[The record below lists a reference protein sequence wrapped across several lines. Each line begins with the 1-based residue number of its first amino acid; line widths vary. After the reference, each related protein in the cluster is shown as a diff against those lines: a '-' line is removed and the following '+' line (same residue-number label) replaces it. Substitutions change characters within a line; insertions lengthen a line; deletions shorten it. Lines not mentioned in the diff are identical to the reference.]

1 MGLDMYLKAQRY
13 VSKHDYSKPRAEGEY
28 PEVTQLFK
36 DTLALYPELN
46 TGDIY
51 GFEVSR
57 CVAYWR
63 KANAIHQWFVDN
75 CQDGEDDC
83 KEYYVGRESL
93 HELLK
98 LCQEVKAKHDPELAG
113 EALPPQQGF
122 FFGSTEIDQWYW
134 KDIDLTIDQLTRI
147 LNDERLN
154 EYDFYYQASW

>member
-13 VSKHDYSKPRAEGEY
+13 VSKYDYAKRDDDNEPAVE
-28 PEVTQLFK
+28 QLFK

-63 KANAIHQWFVDN
+63 KANQIHQWFVSN

-98 LCQEVKAKHDPELAG
+98 LCQAVKAKQDSEVAA
-113 EALPPQQGF
+113 EELPPQAGY
-122 FFGSTEIDQWYW
+122 FFGSTEKDQWYW
-134 KDIDLTIDQLTRI
+134 QGIDRTIDQLTRI
-147 LNDERLN
+147 LNDDRLN

>member
-13 VSKHDYSKPRAEGEY
+13 VSKIDYSTEPRRDNPEY
-28 PEVTQLFK
+28 DK
-36 DTLALYPELN
+36 LAGLYPELD
-46 TGDIY
+46 TEDIY

-63 KANAIHQWFVDN
+63 KANQIHQWFVSN

-93 HELLK
+93 EELLK
-98 LCQEVKAKHDPELAG
+98 LCKQVKRDPEKAA
-113 EALPPQQGF
+113 EELPPQPGF
-122 FFGSTEIDQWYW
+122 FFGSTEVDSYYW
-134 KDIDLTIDQLTRI
+134 EDIDRTIEQLTRI

-154 EYDFYYQASW
+154 NYDFYYQSSW